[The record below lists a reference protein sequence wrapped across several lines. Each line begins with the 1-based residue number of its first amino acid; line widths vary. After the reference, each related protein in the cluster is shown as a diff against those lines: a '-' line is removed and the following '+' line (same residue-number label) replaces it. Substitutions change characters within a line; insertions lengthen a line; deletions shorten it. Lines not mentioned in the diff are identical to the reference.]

1 MQETLLHGCRKLYS
15 PPDFHSFPSFLSLFL
30 YLYFCLFIYFGSM
43 STTSSLACNWS
54 SLCIHEIHEPP
65 GPLCTLPTVYM
76 VDLIILVVSAT
87 SICKWILRYLAPDQ
101 ISSPNLGLLI
111 SICIY
116 KTIPIVSSPKL
127 VLFCQNARLDTG
139 SHS

>member
-1 MQETLLHGCRKLYS
+1 MQKTLLHGGRKLYS
-15 PPDFHSFPSFLSLFL
+15 PLTSIHFLPSFLSFSI
-30 YLYFCLFIYFGSM
+30 FISVSFYFGSM
-43 STTSSLACNWS
+43 STTSSLAHNWS

-65 GPLCTLPTVYM
+65 GPLCTLPTLYM

-111 SICIY
+111 SICVY
-116 KTIPIVSSPKL
+116 KTTPIVSSPKL
-127 VLFCQNARLDTG
+127 VLFCQNARLDTR